1 MKGDK
6 ISIQMFQKDGAV
18 LVEIDRVNGDVIS
31 FHHTA
36 KILLQAAKN
45 IPSSPTKSMEEIKV
59 VTPPAIQGRS
69 QIFAHAMEKVQSLL
83 RKDRIDAVI
92 LGMESLDF
100 LTDGESSSREIT
112 IGASKAI
119 LCNGNEYQEVKDF
132 LFGCIMDEFDEETDV
147 DLLHEHENRLFHSL
161 KIIGNALSTNNEVRK
176 DVQFNLDVEEMKDL
190 LARLIGLMKQ
200 KSAGSIDHV
209 HRTFQVARCVSYIL
223 DLSQEMNNVAFEL
236 GLAELASDFLEGGS
250 SKHSMLA
257 ETSEA
262 IILSLK
268 KY

>member
-1 MKGDK
+1 VQHRPSWNVAQDVSMLPEIPFFHVHTQTTTIVPNEKPQTIADRIVSGVGEISAVGSFDNELAKAIIHTMKGDK

-69 QIFAHAMEKVQSLL
+69 QIFAHAMEKAQSLL
-83 RKDRIDAVI
+83 RKDRTDAVI

-132 LFGCIMDEFDEETDV
+132 YF
-147 DLLHEHENRLFHSL
+147 
-161 KIIGNALSTNNEVRK
+161 STINYK
-176 DVQFNLDVEEMKDL
+176 
-190 LARLIGLMKQ
+190 
-200 KSAGSIDHV
+200 
-209 HRTFQVARCVSYIL
+209 
-223 DLSQEMNNVAFEL
+223 
-236 GLAELASDFLEGGS
+236 
-250 SKHSMLA
+250 
-257 ETSEA
+257 
-262 IILSLK
+262 
-268 KY
+268 